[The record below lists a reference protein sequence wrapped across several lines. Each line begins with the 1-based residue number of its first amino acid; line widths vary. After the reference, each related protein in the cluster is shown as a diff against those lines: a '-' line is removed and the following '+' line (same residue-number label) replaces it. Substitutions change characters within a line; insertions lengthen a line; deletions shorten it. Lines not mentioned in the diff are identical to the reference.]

1 MGSMNVLLIGL
12 REFFFFFFFK
22 ILGNGQQLTFKRA
35 L

>member
-12 REFFFFFFFK
+12 RKFFFFFLN
-22 ILGNGQQLTFKRA
+22 ILGHGQQLTFKRA